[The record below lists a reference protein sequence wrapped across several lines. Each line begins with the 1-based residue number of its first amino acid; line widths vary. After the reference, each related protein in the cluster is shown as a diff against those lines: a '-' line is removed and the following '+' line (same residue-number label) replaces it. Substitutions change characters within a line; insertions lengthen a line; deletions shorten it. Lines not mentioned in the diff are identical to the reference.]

1 MVKIFCSSLSST
13 MCNARCIIIKQFG
26 PGGDWRKLKFN
37 PAFPTSSLLG
47 WTCLVYPSHSYSFFF
62 YCCDSTPSANS
73 AMFVISKCCLLYFTT
88 DYCYCYC
95 YSCCCCWG
103 CLELVCL
110 PDAKFVTA
118 TVFGGASAA
127 SSTLSLHASLYSRLA
142 CLALLSFG
150 NASFA
155 HFMYVGATWHNNN
168 MLLHEWMLQQDHKL
182 RLDTAA
188 TRHPQATNKWAAQF

>member
-1 MVKIFCSSLSST
+1 

-47 WTCLVYPSHSYSFFF
+47 WTCLVYPSHSYSFF
-62 YCCDSTPSANS
+62 YCCDSTPSADS

-127 SSTLSLHASLYSRLA
+127 SSTLSRFMPRCTVDWLA
-142 CLALLSFG
+142 WHFCHFG
-150 NASFA
+150 T
-155 HFMYVGATWHNNN
+155 HH
-168 MLLHEWMLQQDHKL
+168 L
-182 RLDTAA
+182 RILCM
-188 TRHPQATNKWAAQF
+188 